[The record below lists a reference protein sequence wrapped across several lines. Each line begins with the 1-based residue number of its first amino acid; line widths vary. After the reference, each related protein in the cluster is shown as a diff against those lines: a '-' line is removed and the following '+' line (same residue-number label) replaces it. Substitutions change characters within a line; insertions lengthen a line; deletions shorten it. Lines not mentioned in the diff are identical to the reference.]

1 MLTIAN
7 HRFIAAR
14 PQQSVAIATKQL
26 QDLLKKLLQ
35 TAFVCLIGTVT
46 VLKQMI
52 ALKHDVE
59 YFNMTFCINH
69 DKTSCH

>member
-1 MLTIAN
+1 MLMIAN

-35 TAFVCLIGTVT
+35 TARIGPVT

-52 ALKHDVE
+52 ALNLDVE
-59 YFNMTFCINH
+59 YFNMTFCIY
-69 DKTSCH
+69 KSR